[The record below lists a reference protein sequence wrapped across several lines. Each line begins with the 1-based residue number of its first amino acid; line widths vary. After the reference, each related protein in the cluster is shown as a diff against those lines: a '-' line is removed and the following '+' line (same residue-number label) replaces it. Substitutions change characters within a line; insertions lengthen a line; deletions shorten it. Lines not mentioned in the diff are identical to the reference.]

1 MTDTATRDVTAEVTA
16 WLEENWDPDL
26 TVGEWWERLGLAGWA
41 APTWPEQWFGRG
53 LSRDEAN
60 AVSREIN
67 AYGAL
72 GIAVAET
79 LALPGRDLVRVLMA
93 QRRVIEALG
102 RVGHRHLSG
111 ALPGSHGVVGAG
123 RASLQS
129 NQNDQSECIAAHGS
143 LL

>member
-1 MTDTATRDVTAEVTA
+1 T
-16 WLEENWDPDL
+16 
-26 TVGEWWERLGLAGWA
+26 
-41 APTWPEQWFGRG
+41 GRG
-53 LSRDEAN
+53 DGCDRLALRRRNCVAGALVDPLDIPLC
-60 AVSREIN
+60 AVAVAARTSTLLVN

-79 LALPGRDLVRVLMA
+79 LALPGRDLVGVLMA

-111 ALPGSHGVVGAG
+111 ALPGSHGVVGAA

-129 NQNDQSECIAAHGS
+129 NQNNQSECIAAHGS